1 MNIDVI
7 EAQGRFEIATAH
19 MMASAYVETIEPD
32 AAWLLDT
39 LAEDIEAGRTTAV
52 LTMING
58 FPATVGLVMPQ
69 AVDGTR
75 TLRCGFTHPE
85 CRDRGA
91 WAANLDRRIALC
103 DQQGAATRFEA
114 PADPRIQKALSR
126 RGFVDTGDQGLTRAA
141 TTLRRKAKA

>member
-19 MMASAYVETIEPD
+19 MMASAYVETVDPES
-32 AAWLLDT
+32 AWVLDT
-39 LAEDIEAGRTTAV
+39 LAEDLEAGETTAV

-58 FPATVGLVMPQ
+58 FPATIGLIMPP
-69 AVDGTR
+69 AEDGTR

-91 WAANLDRRIALC
+91 WAANLDRRISLC
-103 DQQGAATRFEA
+103 DQQAVATRLDA
-114 PADPRIQKALSR
+114 PADPRILKALSR
-126 RGFVDTGDQGLTRAA
+126 RGFVDTDGQGLTRTA
-141 TTLRRKAKA
+141 TTPRRKVKA

>member
-7 EAQGRFEIATAH
+7 EARDSFEIATAH

-32 AAWLLDT
+32 ADWLLDT

-58 FPATVGLVMPQ
+58 FPASIGLIMPL
-69 AVDGTR
+69 AADGTR
-75 TLRCGFTHPE
+75 TFRCGFTHPE

-91 WAANLDRRIALC
+91 WVANLDRRISLC
-103 DQQGAATRFEA
+103 DQQGVATRLDT
-114 PADPRIQKALSR
+114 PADPRILQALSR
-126 RGFVDTGDQGLTRAA
+126 RGYVATGDQGLTR
-141 TTLRRKAKA
+141 TVTRPRRKVKA